1 MPRLIARITFF
12 LMLLTIAARAQ
23 DIHFSQ
29 FFMTPLTISPSNTG
43 NYTGDWRV
51 MANYRTQ
58 WKEIAKPYLT
68 QSVGADKQ
76 FYLFNEKISG
86 GLLII
91 NDRSGGTY
99 QVNKIQ
105 LSGAY
110 HKILGHHGLHAGLQ
124 PGFTLKSIGR
134 RETFPNQ
141 LNWGTGKFDPD
152 LPNNETDLLYRLN
165 YFDLNVG
172 LGYDYKFK
180 KAEISFS
187 YATYH
192 VNFPKETFLGYRNI
206 LNPRHVLNMGFTHY
220 TSSKITLQP
229 SVCIMGTDKA
239 SEFLFGSRAF
249 YSLEN
254 DYSVYKAIF
263 TGVYGRHGFSN
274 LTDAVFIVVGMNYKQ
289 YSAGI
294 SYDLNISQLKTASNY
309 KGALEVSFIYT
320 GLSTRLTKTAIPC
333 DRY

>member
-1 MPRLIARITFF
+1 VYRKLLIPFACLVIFAGT
-12 LMLLTIAARAQ
+12 LRAQ

-29 FFMTPLTISPSNTG
+29 FFSTPLTISPSNTG

-76 FYLFNEKISG
+76 FYLFSEKISA

-91 NDRSGGTY
+91 NDRSGGTF

-110 HKILGHHGLHAGLQ
+110 HKILGKHALHGGIQ
-124 PGFTLKSIGR
+124 PGFTLKNIGR
-134 RETFPNQ
+134 NETFPNQ
-141 LNWGTGKFDPD
+141 LNWGTGKFDSN
-152 LPNNETDLLYRLN
+152 LPNNETSLTYRLS

-172 LGYDYKFK
+172 LGYDYKMK
-180 KAEISFS
+180 KVELFTS
-187 YATYH
+187 YAIFHLNY
-192 VNFPKETFLGYRNI
+192 PKETFLGNRNI
-206 LNPRHVLNMGFTHY
+206 LNPRHIFGLGATWFT
-220 TSSKITLQP
+220 TAKITLQP
-229 SVCIMGTDKA
+229 AVNIMGTDKA
-239 SEFLFGSRAF
+239 SEFMGGVRAF
-249 YSLEN
+249 YSLDKEF
-254 DYSVYKAIF
+254 SIAKSLFA
-263 TGVYGRHGFSN
+263 GVYVRHGFGN
-274 LTDAVFIVVGMNYKQ
+274 LTDAVFAVMGMNYKQ
-289 YSAGI
+289 YYGGV
-294 SYDLNISQLKTASNY
+294 SYDFNISELKTASNY
-309 KGALEVSFIYT
+309 KGALEISFIYT

>member
-1 MPRLIARITFF
+1 VPKFLFIPFIAFGLFINTC
-12 LMLLTIAARAQ
+12 RAQ

-29 FFMTPLTISPSNTG
+29 FFSTPLTISPSNTG

-68 QSVGADKQ
+68 QSVGADGQ
-76 FYLFNEKISG
+76 FYLFTQKISG

-91 NDRSGGTY
+91 NDRSGGTF

-110 HKILGHHGLHAGLQ
+110 HKIIGKHGFHAGIQ

-134 RETFPNQ
+134 NETFPNQ
-141 LNWGTGKFDPD
+141 LNWGTGKFDPN
-152 LPNNETDLLYRLN
+152 LPNSETNLVYRLN
-165 YFDLNVG
+165 YFDLNIGV
-172 LGYDYKFK
+172 GYDYKMK
-180 KAEISFS
+180 RSEIFTS
-187 YATYH
+187 YAAYH
-192 VNFPKETFLGYRNI
+192 INFPKETFLGYRNI
-206 LNPRHVLNMGFTHY
+206 LNPRHVYSLGY
-220 TSSKITLQP
+220 AWYAAPKLTLQP

-239 SEFLFGSRAF
+239 SEFLFGTRVF

-254 DYSVYKAIF
+254 DHSISRSIF
-263 TGVYGRHGFSN
+263 AGVYDRKGFGN
-274 LTDAVFIVVGMNYKQ
+274 LNDAVFVVVGMNYKQ
-289 YSAGI
+289 YYGGI

-309 KGALEVSFIYT
+309 KGALEISFIYT